1 MSISRQGS
9 CLSLHGVCVGG
20 ACVSGRSDGIASSRG
35 AMNSSSV
42 THQMWRKTRL
52 GDHRAVEALVLRG
65 NILITYD

>member
-1 MSISRQGS
+1 ME
-9 CLSLHGVCVGG
+9 CVLVVLVSLVAPMALPAAG
-20 ACVSGRSDGIASSRG
+20 G

-52 GDHRAVEALVLRG
+52 GDHRPVEALVLRG